1 MHSCRIFVEIYSNA
15 NEFLSDLQSGLNG
28 RKTGGG
34 EDGLH
39 HFDPVKNPMKTNN
52 FIDRHVGARLRFLRQ
67 DRGVTPDVLSRI
79 LGISP
84 NRLDDLEEGRERISA
99 DLMRVLSRVL
109 RAPPSAF
116 FEGFSVTAAG
126 LVRLTD
132 DDARA
137 ANDEE
142 RLLRDFARIRDHDA
156 RQLVL
161 TLVSS
166 YAAFEGMAKG

>member
-1 MHSCRIFVEIYSNA
+1 LR
-15 NEFLSDLQSGLNG
+15 
-28 RKTGGG
+28 
-34 EDGLH
+34 
-39 HFDPVKNPMKTNN
+39 HFDFVKNPMKTCN

-79 LGISP
+79 LAISP
-84 NRLDDLEEGRERISA
+84 GRLDDLEERRERISA
-99 DLMRVLSRVL
+99 DLMRVLARVL

-126 LVRLTD
+126 LVRLTN
-132 DDARA
+132 DDASA

-166 YAAFEGMAKG
+166 YADFEGMAKG

>member
-1 MHSCRIFVEIYSNA
+1 MR
-15 NEFLSDLQSGLNG
+15 
-28 RKTGGG
+28 
-34 EDGLH
+34 
-39 HFDPVKNPMKTNN
+39 HFDFVNNPMKTSN

-67 DRGVTPDVLSRI
+67 SRGVSPDVLSRI
-79 LGISP
+79 LAISP
-84 NRLDDLEEGRERISA
+84 GRLDDLEEGRERISA

-116 FEGFSVTAAG
+116 FDGFSVTAAG

-132 DDARA
+132 DDAGA
-137 ANDEE
+137 ADDED

>member
-1 MHSCRIFVEIYSNA
+1 MQTKFPSEL
-15 NEFLSDLQSGLNG
+15 ESGPQWPQIRRREG
-28 RKTGGG
+28 
-34 EDGLH
+34 GLH
-39 HFDPVKNPMKTNN
+39 HFDPVKNLMKTSN

-99 DLMRVLSRVL
+99 DMMRVLSRVL

-126 LVRLTD
+126 LVRLTN
-132 DDARA
+132 DDAQA